1 MGFHATISAGTDVFG
16 NERHKSAPRVRVT
29 ERVTGM
35 AQQAKFNS
43 LAGNVVTFQGMEGIT
58 HDAVTET
65 ASRLALALAGRR
77 ITQFTETTAQW
88 RKVSSTRF
96 ELTLRGVGGRLVTR
110 KSNTKAF
117 KGWVTE
123 YIIAGGGQVI
133 EVARI
138 PNGTSINTNGERMD
152 ACVSGM
158 NILQLIL
165 RAAN

>member
-1 MGFHATISAGTDVFG
+1 MGKHAVISAGTDAFG
-16 NERHKSAPRVRVT
+16 NERHKMAPRVRVT
-29 ERVTGM
+29 ERVTGT
-35 AQQAKFNS
+35 AQQAKFDS

-65 ASRLALALAGRR
+65 ATRLALALAGRR
-77 ITQFTETTAQW
+77 VTQLTENVTQW

-96 ELTLRGVGGRLVTR
+96 ELTLRGVGGKLVTR
-110 KSNTKAF
+110 KSNTKTF

-123 YIIAGGGQVI
+123 YITAGHGQTI

-138 PNGTSINTNGERMD
+138 EKGTSINTNGERMD